1 MKYAV
6 ILLAAT
12 LFVPTVLAGT
22 TTQSG
27 MQTGT
32 GWSESTFISVNPG
45 TEFSL
50 SSATA
55 DFDIFFYNANGGFV
69 GASIICGNDAG
80 LVPSTAVTGEISKWD
95 NTGAIMASVLPCAKP
110 VLGLP
115 GLPAV
120 WEYTDG

>member
-6 ILLAAT
+6 ILLAAA
-12 LFVPTVLAGT
+12 LFVPTVLAGS

-32 GWSESTFISVNPG
+32 GWSESTFIAVTG
-45 TEFSL
+45 GADFSL

-69 GASIICGNDAG
+69 GLSIACGNDAG
-80 LVPSTAVTGEISKWD
+80 AVPDDAVTGEISKWD
-95 NTGAIMASVLPCAKP
+95 NLGALMPCTKP
-110 VLGLP
+110 VLGLA
-115 GLPAV
+115 GAPAI
-120 WEYTDG
+120 WEYTEF